1 MTKVRKIV
9 LNYEKIEHVDI
20 KEKFINDFE
29 YIFNKIKN
37 EKEYVEIIF
46 LCVGT
51 DRITGDCFGPLVGSK
66 LVELLKDYNYSN
78 INVYGSLK
86 ENLSYENINKVIEN
100 MNERSIVIV
109 IDAALSKEENIGKI
123 FVSNTRTILG
133 KGLEKNKIEIGD
145 ISIKSVVAK
154 DYKIAKCNFKALQ
167 NISLNGVMQLANI
180 VSEGIFE
187 TIIKM

>member
-1 MTKVRKIV
+1 M
-9 LNYEKIEHVDI
+9 LNYEKLENINI
-20 KEKFINDFE
+20 KEKFISDFE

-37 EKEYVEIIF
+37 QKEYSEITF

-66 LVELLKDYNYSN
+66 LIELLKQYNYSN
-78 INVYGSLK
+78 INIYGSL
-86 ENLSYENINKVIEN
+86 EQNLSYENISSILKRINNK
-100 MNERSIVIV
+100 SIVIV
-109 IDAALSKEENIGKI
+109 VDAALSRKENIGKI
-123 FVSNTRTILG
+123 FVSNSKMTLG
-133 KGLEKNKIEIGD
+133 KSLEKNKIRIGD

-154 DYKIAKCNFKALQ
+154 DYKIANYNFKALQ
-167 NISLNGVMQLANI
+167 NISLNVVNTLANI